1 MDPETAQQSVQEPV
15 QPEIVE
21 TPEGMESPLD
31 ASGIEQPGKVMRI
44 ATMVR
49 QLLDEVRHAQLDE
62 ASRARLREIYETS
75 VRELSEVLAPDL
87 KEELERL
94 SIPFGSDTP
103 SDAELRIAHAQLIG
117 WLEGLFHGIQAALFS
132 QQMAARAQFEELRRR
147 GLPGTS
153 DPQAGTD
160 QSRGQYL

>member
-1 MDPETAQQSVQEPV
+1 MDRETAQQPV
-15 QPEIVE
+15 QPEVVE
-21 TPEGMESPLD
+21 APEGMESPLD
-31 ASGIEQPGKVMRI
+31 TSGIEQPGKVMRI

-62 ASRARLREIYETS
+62 ASRARLRDIYETS

-94 SIPFGSDTP
+94 SIPFGSDAP

-117 WLEGLFHGIQAALFS
+117 WLEGLFHGIQAMLWA
-132 QQMAARAQFEELRRR
+132 QQQESRARFEELRRR
-147 GLPGTS
+147 SLPAPEDATAHPG
-153 DPQAGTD
+153 
-160 QSRGQYL
+160 GQYL